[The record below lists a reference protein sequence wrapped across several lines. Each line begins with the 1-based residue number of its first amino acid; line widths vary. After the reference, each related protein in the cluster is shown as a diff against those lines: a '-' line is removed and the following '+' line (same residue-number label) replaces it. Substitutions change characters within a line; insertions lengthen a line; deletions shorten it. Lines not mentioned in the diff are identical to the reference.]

1 MCMHPIQEKILKLS
15 SSKNLGQM
23 TLREIG
29 ELVGEKFPQKI
40 KHHLTQLERKG
51 LVKIN
56 KATSTIERTM
66 GGMIK
71 NTTLISIPIIGTAN
85 CGPATIF
92 AEENVQGYLKVSVN
106 LLAKKKGVFAIRAS
120 GLSMN
125 RADIRGKSI
134 EDGDYVIVD
143 SEDRVASTGDV
154 ILSVIDGMAN
164 IKKYVWDTEN
174 GQVILVSES
183 TKDLPPIY
191 LSEGDDF
198 IVNGKVVQVI
208 KKPKI

>member
-1 MCMHPIQEKILKLS
+1 MHPIQEKILKIS
-15 SSKNLGQM
+15 GSKNLGHM

-51 LVKIN
+51 LIKIN
-56 KATSTIERTM
+56 KATSTIERAM
-66 GGMIK
+66 GGIIK

-106 LLAKKKGVFAIRAS
+106 LLTKKKGVFAIRAS

-125 RADIRGKSI
+125 RSNIKGKSI

-198 IVNGKVVQVI
+198 MVNGKVVQVI
-208 KKPKI
+208 KKPKM

>member
-1 MCMHPIQEKILKLS
+1 MHPIQEKILKLS